1 MKKYINLIISSV
13 SLLVTTTLLILSMF
27 AWYVVNETA
36 KASGIIAASD
46 SIRGSFDFYYW
57 NDTSTTNEQGVT
69 TESGSWVKS
78 NNDLRI
84 KDAWPDD
91 VFYFKI
97 VGSSLDAGQKLT
109 VSFSGIDTNLNTD
122 YVTGAKN
129 GSNYEVSYSG
139 VVQYTSTTTSI
150 DVDYNGTDKT
160 LYNLTQNEDDNTK
173 YDVNLDEIL
182 IQDVFKVYTAPTVK
196 TVGTTTDF
204 PASKGTT
211 KVDIDG
217 TIYNETITAADN
229 GTKTIYFALSFD
241 SLGDAIDNFYQFQGL
256 VIKNVQISVG

>member
-13 SLLVTTTLLILSMF
+13 SLLVTTTLLILSMY
-27 AWYVVNETA
+27 AWYIVNETA
-36 KASGIIAASD
+36 QAVGIIATTD
-46 SIRGSFDFYYW
+46 SVRGSFDFYYW
-57 NDTSTTNEQGVT
+57 NDTSTTNDQGVT
-69 TESGSWVKS
+69 TESGSWIKS

-97 VGSSLDAGQKLT
+97 VGTNLDENQTLKIT
-109 VSFSGIDTNLNTD
+109 FSGISTNLNTD

-129 GSNYEVSYSG
+129 GNNYEVLYSG
-139 VVQYTSTTTSI
+139 VTQYTSTTTSVV
-150 DVDYNGTDKT
+150 VDYDGTDKT

-173 YDVNLDEIL
+173 YDVSLDEIL
-182 IQDVFKVYTAPTVK
+182 IQDAFKVYTAPTFK

-211 KVDIDG
+211 KVNIDG
-217 TIYNETITAADN
+217 TIYNETITASDN
-229 GTKTIYFALSFD
+229 GKKTIYFALSFD
-241 SLGDAIDNFYQFQGL
+241 SLGDTLDNFYQFQGL
-256 VIKNVQISVG
+256 VIKNVQITLG